1 MKYVRLFFL
10 GTALASTLKR
20 RLPKWFKSK
29 AAATARFI

>member
-1 MKYVRLFFL
+1 MKFARLLFL
-10 GTALASTLKR
+10 CAALAGTQR